1 MDYAIQLT
9 TIKQSTI
16 QQSNK
21 MSSYIKF
28 LSRNKL
34 YTVIEA
40 IGLIVSIAFVILIG
54 NYVYQQYSVAYGN
67 PYRNRI
73 YAVGNQDY
81 MSLSWWDKAVF
92 EDELP
97 EAETVAR
104 ISGSDYDGYITFGD
118 EQPVSAVITEADPEI
133 FDLFP
138 SLTLLEGSMDEYC
151 LKGHCLISESLA
163 NRAFNGDAVG
173 KPIRITYFDDKIES
187 MVCGIFK
194 DAPNS
199 MMPNSDALLNP
210 KFNTL
215 PNQKPFSSIGQYMTL
230 IKVREGTDREQL
242 AKKVEAVG
250 LSNYSDGFV
259 SAMPI
264 YTLPEVFFNEN
275 QWMFKGGNK
284 SVMQML
290 AVVVALLLLS
300 AIFNYVN
307 LNVAL
312 SGKRAKEMATRRLHG
327 ATKGSIIMKYIVESV
342 LFTAVCFVLA
352 FLLACALFPMING
365 LLKNVGEDDMGID
378 ASFVQFVLIRFDWSV
393 GIVAVYLAAIVLV
406 GVLAGTAPA
415 AIASRFEPI
424 DVVRGTYRLQ
434 TKRVFSKI
442 FIVFQNTV
450 TIVLIAMAILMEVQ
464 MRHMMNRPTNMRS
477 EGLYSLQCWVK
488 DYSDIAPLIDR
499 LEKIPNVN
507 AVGYGRGFAGQM
519 NMGTT
524 VTTPEGERVNM
535 QLILCDE
542 TYFNMLDLQVVED
555 FGLRTNSVWMSR
567 TLAERLALSDST
579 AHYYTRNMH
588 INGSN
593 PETVGGIYEDIPTRS
608 AASSEPN
615 QFSAVIIA
623 RAEDLIWG
631 NGVMI
636 DVSGDYRET
645 EKAIMQAYTDYS
657 EEKNGTYVEPAQNGY
672 VKDINNLLLQPAKMA
687 MRLLELFMLL
697 SVLIS
702 LLGLVAMS
710 TYYSEQ
716 STKSIAVRKV
726 FGSNVQRE
734 LWRTVKDYMVLV
746 GIAALIGIPLAV
758 WFCGRYLDRFAYRIE
773 HYGWIIVVAA
783 VLGMLMAFLSV
794 LWQTL
799 KAARTNPAEA
809 LKKE

>member
-1 MDYAIQLT
+1 
-9 TIKQSTI
+9 
-16 QQSNK
+16 
-21 MSSYIKF
+21 MSSYLKF
-28 LSRNKL
+28 LGRNKL

-67 PYRNRI
+67 PYRDRV
-73 YAVGNQDY
+73 YAIGNQDY

-92 EDELP
+92 EDKLP

-151 LKGHCLISESLA
+151 IKGHCLISESLA

-194 DAPNS
+194 DSKNS
-199 MMPNSDALLNP
+199 MMPSTDVMLNP
-210 KFNTL
+210 EFNDLT
-215 PNQKPFSSIGQYMTL
+215 NQKPFSSLGQYMIL
-230 IKVREGTDREQL
+230 IKAREGTDREQF
-242 AKKVEAVG
+242 AKKVEEVG
-250 LSNYSDGFV
+250 LPNYSDGFV

-264 YTLPEVFFNEN
+264 YTLPEVFFNDN
-275 QWMFKGGNK
+275 QWMFKGGK
-284 SVMQML
+284 KPVMQTL
-290 AVVVALLLLS
+290 TVVVLLLLVS
-300 AIFNYVN
+300 AIFNYIN
-307 LNVAL
+307 LNMAL

-327 ATKGSIIMKYIVESV
+327 ATKGRIVLKYILESV
-342 LFTAVCFVLA
+342 SFTAVCFVLA
-352 FLLACALFPMING
+352 FLLACALFPMMNG
-365 LLKNVGEDDMGID
+365 LLKNVGGGDMSID
-378 ASFVQFVLIRFDWSV
+378 ASLGQFVLIRFDWTV
-393 GIVAVYLAAIVLV
+393 GVVAVYLAAIVLV
-406 GVLAGTAPA
+406 GVLSGIAPA

-567 TLAERLALSDST
+567 TLAEKIALSDST

-608 AASSEPN
+608 AASSESN

-636 DVSGDYRET
+636 DVSGDYKET
-645 EKAIMQAYTDYS
+645 EKAIMQAYADYS

-672 VKDINNLLLQPAKMA
+672 VKDLNNLSLQPVKMA

-773 HYGWIIVVAA
+773 HYGWIIAVAA
-783 VLGMLMAFLSV
+783 ILGMLMAFLSV

>member
-1 MDYAIQLT
+1 
-9 TIKQSTI
+9 
-16 QQSNK
+16 

-67 PYRNRI
+67 PYRNRV

-92 EDELP
+92 EDKLP

-151 LKGHCLISESLA
+151 IKGHCLISESLA
-163 NRAFNGDAVG
+163 NCAFNGDAIG

-199 MMPNSDALLNP
+199 MMPNSDVLLNP

-230 IKVREGTDREQL
+230 IKVQEGTDREQF
-242 AKKVEAVG
+242 AKKVEEVG
-250 LSNYSDGFV
+250 LPNYSDGFV

-264 YTLPEVFFNEN
+264 YTLPEVFFNDN
-275 QWMFKGGNK
+275 QWMFKGGK
-284 SVMQML
+284 KPVMQTL
-290 AVVVALLLLS
+290 TVVVLLLLVS
-300 AIFNYVN
+300 AIFNYIN
-307 LNVAL
+307 LNMAL

-327 ATKGSIIMKYIVESV
+327 ATKGRIVLKYILESV

-352 FLLACALFPMING
+352 FLLACALFPMMNG
-365 LLKNVGEDDMGID
+365 LLKNVGGGDMSID
-378 ASFVQFVLIRFDWSV
+378 ASLGQFVLIRFDWTV
-393 GIVAVYLAAIVLV
+393 GVVAVYLAAIVLV
-406 GVLAGTAPA
+406 GVLSGIAPA

-567 TLAERLALSDST
+567 TLAEKIALSDST

-608 AASSEPN
+608 ASSSEPN

-636 DVSGDYRET
+636 DVSGDYKET
-645 EKAIMQAYTDYS
+645 EKAIMQAYADYS

-672 VKDINNLLLQPAKMA
+672 VKDLNNLLLQPAKMA

-726 FGSNVQRE
+726 FGSNVRRE

-773 HYGWIIVVAA
+773 HYGWIIAVAA
-783 VLGMLMAFLSV
+783 ILGMLMAFLSV

>member
-1 MDYAIQLT
+1 M
-9 TIKQSTI
+9 
-16 QQSNK
+16 
-21 MSSYIKF
+21 KF

-34 YTVIEA
+34 YTIIEA
-40 IGLIVSIAFVILIG
+40 IGLIISIAFVILIG

-67 PYRNRI
+67 PYRNRV

-81 MSLSWWDKAVF
+81 LSLSWWDKAVF
-92 EDELP
+92 EDKLP

-118 EQPVSAVITEADPEI
+118 EQPVSAVITETDPEI

-138 SLTLLEGSMDEYC
+138 SLTLLEGSMDEYRI
-151 LKGHCLISESLA
+151 KGHCLISESLA

-173 KPIRITYFDDKIES
+173 EPIRITYFDDKIES

-199 MMPNSDALLNP
+199 MMPNSDVLLNP

-250 LSNYSDGFV
+250 LPNYSDGFV

-275 QWMFKGGNK
+275 QWIFKGGNK

-290 AVVVALLLLS
+290 AVVVVLLFLS

-327 ATKGSIIMKYIVESV
+327 ATKGSIIMKYIAESV

-352 FLLACALFPMING
+352 FLLACVLFPMING
-365 LLKNVGEDDMGID
+365 LLKNVGEGDMGID

-406 GVLAGTAPA
+406 GVLAGIAPA

-442 FIVFQNTV
+442 FIVFQNTI

-542 TYFNMLDLQVVED
+542 TYFNMLDLQAVED

-567 TLAERLALSDST
+567 TLAEKLALSDST

-593 PETVGGIYEDIPTRS
+593 PETLGGIYEDIPTRS

-636 DVSGDYRET
+636 DVSGDYKET
-645 EKAIMQAYTDYS
+645 EKDIMQAYADYS

-672 VKDINNLLLQPAKMA
+672 VKDLNNLLLQPAKMA

-773 HYGWIIVVAA
+773 HYGWIIAVAA
-783 VLGMLMAFLSV
+783 ILGMLMAFLSV

>member
-1 MDYAIQLT
+1 
-9 TIKQSTI
+9 
-16 QQSNK
+16 

-67 PYRNRI
+67 PDGNRI

-81 MSLSWWDKAVF
+81 LSLSWWDKAVF
-92 EDELP
+92 EDKLP

-138 SLTLLEGSMDEYC
+138 SLTLLEGSVDEYY

-163 NRAFNGDAVG
+163 NRGFNGDAVG

-199 MMPNSDALLNP
+199 MMPNSDVLLNP

-230 IKVREGTDREQL
+230 IKVHEGTDREQL

-250 LSNYSDGFV
+250 LPNYSDGFV

-275 QWMFKGGNK
+275 QWMFKGGK
-284 SVMQML
+284 KPVMQTL
-290 AVVVALLLLS
+290 TVVVLLLLVS
-300 AIFNYVN
+300 AIFNYIN
-307 LNVAL
+307 LNMAL

-327 ATKGSIIMKYIVESV
+327 ATKGRIVMKYILESV
-342 LFTAVCFVLA
+342 SFTAVCFVLA
-352 FLLACALFPMING
+352 FLLACALFPMMNG
-365 LLKNVGEDDMGID
+365 LLKNVGGGDMSID
-378 ASFVQFVLIRFDWSV
+378 ASLGQFVLIRFDWTV
-393 GIVAVYLAAIVLV
+393 GVVAVYLAAIVFV
-406 GVLAGTAPA
+406 GVLSGIAPA

-442 FIVFQNTV
+442 FIVFQNTI

-567 TLAERLALSDST
+567 TLAEKLALSDST

-636 DVSGDYRET
+636 DVSGDYKET
-645 EKAIMQAYTDYS
+645 EKAILQAYADYS

-672 VKDINNLLLQPAKMA
+672 VKDLNNLLLQPAKMA

-710 TYYSEQ
+710 TYYGEQ

-726 FGSNVQRE
+726 FGSNVHRE

-773 HYGWIIVVAA
+773 HYGWIIAVAA
-783 VLGMLMAFLSV
+783 ILGMLMAFLSV

-799 KAARTNPAEA
+799 RAARTNPAEA

>member
-1 MDYAIQLT
+1 
-9 TIKQSTI
+9 
-16 QQSNK
+16 

-67 PYRNRI
+67 PYRNRV

-92 EDELP
+92 EDKLP

-104 ISGSDYDGYITFGD
+104 ISGSDYDGYITVGD

-133 FDLFP
+133 FDLFR
-138 SLTLLEGSMDEYC
+138 SLTLLDGSMDEYRIN
-151 LKGHCLISESLA
+151 GHCLISESLA

-187 MVCGIFK
+187 MVCGVFK

-199 MMPNSDALLNP
+199 MMPNSDVLLNP

-230 IKVREGTDREQL
+230 IKVREGTDREQF
-242 AKKVEAVG
+242 AKKVEEVG
-250 LSNYSDGFV
+250 LPNYSDGFV

-275 QWMFKGGNK
+275 QWMFKGGK
-284 SVMQML
+284 KPVMQTL
-290 AVVVALLLLS
+290 TVVVLLLLVS
-300 AIFNYVN
+300 AIFNYIN
-307 LNVAL
+307 LNMAL

-327 ATKGSIIMKYIVESV
+327 ATKGRIVMKYILESV

-365 LLKNVGEDDMGID
+365 LLKNVGGGDMSID
-378 ASFVQFVLIRFDWSV
+378 ASLGQFVLIRFDWTV
-393 GIVAVYLAAIVLV
+393 GVVAVYLAAIVLV
-406 GVLAGTAPA
+406 GVLSGIAPA

-464 MRHMMNRPTNMRS
+464 MRHMMNRPTNMRL

-567 TLAERLALSDST
+567 TLAEKLALSDST

-636 DVSGDYRET
+636 DVSGDYKET
-645 EKAIMQAYTDYS
+645 EKAILQAYADYS

-672 VKDINNLLLQPAKMA
+672 VKDLNNLLLQPAKMA

-746 GIAALIGIPLAV
+746 GIAAVIGVPLAI

-773 HYGWIIVVAA
+773 HYGWIIAVA
-783 VLGMLMAFLSV
+783 VILGMLMAFLSV

>member
-1 MDYAIQLT
+1 
-9 TIKQSTI
+9 
-16 QQSNK
+16 

-34 YTVIEA
+34 YTIIEA

-67 PYRNRI
+67 PYRDRV

-92 EDELP
+92 EDKLP

-118 EQPVSAVITEADPEI
+118 EQPVSAVITETDPEI

-138 SLTLLEGSMDEYC
+138 SLTLLEGSMDEYR

-199 MMPNSDALLNP
+199 MMPNSDVLLNP

-230 IKVREGTDREQL
+230 IKVQEGTDREQF
-242 AKKVEAVG
+242 AKKVEEVG
-250 LSNYSDGFV
+250 LPNYSDGFV

-264 YTLPEVFFNEN
+264 YTLPEVFFNDN
-275 QWMFKGGNK
+275 QWMFKGGK
-284 SVMQML
+284 KPVMQTL
-290 AVVVALLLLS
+290 TVVVLLLLVS
-300 AIFNYVN
+300 AIFNYIN
-307 LNVAL
+307 LNMAL

-327 ATKGSIIMKYIVESV
+327 ATKGRIVLKYILESV
-342 LFTAVCFVLA
+342 SFTAVCFVLA
-352 FLLACALFPMING
+352 FLLACALFPMMNG
-365 LLKNVGEDDMGID
+365 LLKNVGGGDMSID
-378 ASFVQFVLIRFDWSV
+378 ASLGQFVLIRFDWTV
-393 GIVAVYLAAIVLV
+393 GVVAVYLAAIVLV
-406 GVLAGTAPA
+406 GVLSGIAPA

-450 TIVLIAMAILMEVQ
+450 TIALIAMAILMEAQ

-567 TLAERLALSDST
+567 TLAEKLALSDST

-645 EKAIMQAYTDYS
+645 EKAIMQAYADYS
-657 EEKNGTYVEPAQNGY
+657 EEKNGTYVEPAHNGY
-672 VKDINNLLLQPAKMA
+672 VKDLNNLLLQPAKMA

-702 LLGLVAMS
+702 LLGLMAMS

-773 HYGWIIVVAA
+773 HYGWIIAVAA
-783 VLGMLMAFLSV
+783 ILGMFMAFLSV

>member
-1 MDYAIQLT
+1 M
-9 TIKQSTI
+9 
-16 QQSNK
+16 
-21 MSSYIKF
+21 KF

-34 YTVIEA
+34 YTIIEA
-40 IGLIVSIAFVILIG
+40 VGLIVSIAFVILIG

-67 PYRNRI
+67 PYRNRV
-73 YAVGNQDY
+73 YAIGNQDY

-92 EDELP
+92 EDKLP

-118 EQPVSAVITEADPEI
+118 EQPVRAFITEADPEL
-133 FDLFP
+133 FELFP
-138 SLTLLEGSMDEYC
+138 SLILIDGNLDEFR
-151 LKGHCLISESLA
+151 LKGHCLVSESLA
-163 NRAFNGDAVG
+163 NRAFNGDAIG
-173 KPIRITYFDDKIES
+173 KPLKVSYFDEKIEGV
-187 MVCGIFK
+187 VCGVFK
-194 DAPNS
+194 DAANS
-199 MMPNSDALLNP
+199 MVPYTDVLFNP
-210 KFNTL
+210 EFEEL
-215 PNQKPFSSIGQYMTL
+215 YASGNQKPFSSIGQYMTL
-230 IKVREGTDREQL
+230 IKVHEGTDREQL

-250 LSNYSDGFV
+250 LPNYSDGFV
-259 SAMPI
+259 KAMPI
-264 YTLPEVFFNEN
+264 YNLPEVFFNDS
-275 QWMFKGGNK
+275 QWVFKKGNK
-284 SVMQML
+284 SVLQML
-290 AVVVALLLLS
+290 TVVVLLLLLS

-307 LNVAL
+307 LNMAL

-327 ATKGSIIMKYIVESV
+327 ATKGRIVMKYITESV
-342 LFTAVCFVLA
+342 TFTAVCFVLA
-352 FLLACALFPMING
+352 LLLAVALLPMIND
-365 LLKNVGEDDMGID
+365 LLRAVSDGETGID
-378 ASFVQFVLIRFDWSV
+378 AEAFVQFVPVRFDWSV
-393 GIVAVYLAAIVLV
+393 GIVAVYLAAIVFV
-406 GVLAGTAPA
+406 GVLSGIAPA

-567 TLAERLALSDST
+567 TLAEKLALSDST

-636 DVSGDYRET
+636 DVSGDYKET
-645 EKAIMQAYTDYS
+645 EKAILQAYADYS

-672 VKDINNLLLQPAKMA
+672 VKDLNNLLLQPAKMA

-773 HYGWIIVVAA
+773 HYGWIIAVAA
-783 VLGMLMAFLSV
+783 ILGMLMAFLSV

-799 KAARTNPAEA
+799 RAARTNPADA

>member
-1 MDYAIQLT
+1 M
-9 TIKQSTI
+9 
-16 QQSNK
+16 
-21 MSSYIKF
+21 KF

-34 YTVIEA
+34 HTVIEA
-40 IGLIVSIAFVILIG
+40 IGLIVSIAFVILMG

-67 PYRNRI
+67 PDGNRI

-81 MSLSWWDKAVF
+81 LSLSWWDKAVF
-92 EDELP
+92 EAEIP
-97 EAETVAR
+97 EAEVVAR
-104 ISGSDYDGYITFGD
+104 ISGSDYDGYITVGD
-118 EQPVSAVITEADPEI
+118 EQPVSAIITEADPEI
-133 FDLFP
+133 FELFP
-138 SLTLLEGSMDEYC
+138 SLTMLDGSMDEYR

-163 NRAFNGDAVG
+163 NRAFNGDAIG

-199 MMPNSDALLNP
+199 MMPNSDVLLNP
-210 KFNTL
+210 EFNAL
-215 PNQKPFSSIGQYMTL
+215 PNQKPFSSIGQYVTL
-230 IKVREGTDREQL
+230 IKVHEGTDRELL
-242 AKKVEAVG
+242 AKIVEAVG
-250 LSNYSDGFV
+250 MPNYSDGFV

-290 AVVVALLLLS
+290 AVVVVALLLS

-307 LNVAL
+307 LNMAL

-327 ATKGSIIMKYIVESV
+327 ATKSNIIMKYIAESV
-342 LFTAVCFVLA
+342 LFTAICFVLA

-365 LLKNVGEDDMGID
+365 LLKNVGGGDTGID
-378 ASFVQFVLIRFDWSV
+378 ASFVQFVLIRFNWSV
-393 GIVAVYLAAIVLV
+393 GIIAVYLAAIVLV
-406 GVLAGTAPA
+406 GVLAGIAPA

-434 TKRVFSKI
+434 TKRVFSKV

-542 TYFNMLDLQVVED
+542 TYFNMLDLQVIED

-567 TLAERLALSDST
+567 TLAEKLALSDST
-579 AHYYTRNMH
+579 ANYYTRNMH

-593 PETVGGIYEDIPTRS
+593 PETVGGIYEVIPTRS
-608 AASSEPN
+608 AASSESN
-615 QFSAVIIA
+615 QFSAIIIA

-636 DVSGDYRET
+636 DVLGDYKET
-645 EKAIMQAYTDYS
+645 EKAIMQAYADYS

-672 VKDINNLLLQPAKMA
+672 VKDLNNLSLQPTKMA
-687 MRLLELFMLL
+687 MRLLELFMIL

-702 LLGLVAMS
+702 LLGLLAIS
-710 TYYSEQ
+710 TYYSGE
-716 STKSIAVRKV
+716 STKSIAIRKV
-726 FGSNVQRE
+726 FGSNVRRE
-734 LWRTVKDYMVLV
+734 LWRTVKDYMILV
-746 GIAALIGIPLAV
+746 GIAALIGIPIAV
-758 WFCGRYLDRFAYRIE
+758 WFCGRYLDRFAYRIG
-773 HYGWIIVVAA
+773 HYGWIFALAVVIA
-783 VLGMLMAFLSV
+783 VLMAFLSV

-799 KAARTNPAEA
+799 RAARTNPAEA

>member
-1 MDYAIQLT
+1 
-9 TIKQSTI
+9 
-16 QQSNK
+16 

-34 YTVIEA
+34 YTIIEA
-40 IGLIVSIAFVILIG
+40 VGLIISIAFVILIG

-67 PYRNRI
+67 PYRNRV
-73 YAVGNQDY
+73 YAIGNQDY
-81 MSLSWWDKAVF
+81 LSLSWWDKAVF
-92 EDELP
+92 EDKLP

-133 FDLFP
+133 FELFP
-138 SLTLLEGSMDEYC
+138 SLTLLEGSVDEYR

-199 MMPNSDALLNP
+199 MMPNSDVLLNP

-230 IKVREGTDREQL
+230 IKVQEGTDREQF
-242 AKKVEAVG
+242 AKKVEEVG
-250 LSNYSDGFV
+250 LPNYSDGFV

-264 YTLPEVFFNEN
+264 YTLPEVFFNDN
-275 QWMFKGGNK
+275 QWMFKGGK
-284 SVMQML
+284 KPVMQTL
-290 AVVVALLLLS
+290 TVVVLLLLVS
-300 AIFNYVN
+300 AIFNYIN
-307 LNVAL
+307 LNMAL

-327 ATKGSIIMKYIVESV
+327 ATKGRIVLKYILESV
-342 LFTAVCFVLA
+342 SFTAVCFVLA
-352 FLLACALFPMING
+352 FLLACALFPMMNG
-365 LLKNVGEDDMGID
+365 LLKNVGGGDMSID
-378 ASFVQFVLIRFDWSV
+378 ASLGQFVLIRFDWTV
-393 GIVAVYLAAIVLV
+393 GVVAVYLAAIVFV
-406 GVLAGTAPA
+406 GVLSGIAPA

-442 FIVFQNTV
+442 FIVFQNTI

-488 DYSDIAPLIDR
+488 DYSDIVPLIDR

-524 VTTPEGERVNM
+524 VTKPEGERVNM

-567 TLAERLALSDST
+567 TLAEKLALSDST

-636 DVSGDYRET
+636 DVSGDYKET
-645 EKAIMQAYTDYS
+645 EKAIMQAYADYS

-672 VKDINNLLLQPAKMA
+672 VKDLNNLLLQPAKMA

-726 FGSNVQRE
+726 FGSNVHRE

-758 WFCGRYLDRFAYRIE
+758 WFCGRYLERFAYRIE
-773 HYGWIIVVAA
+773 HYGWVIAVAA
-783 VLGMLMAFLSV
+783 ILGMLMAFLSV

>member
-1 MDYAIQLT
+1 
-9 TIKQSTI
+9 
-16 QQSNK
+16 
-21 MSSYIKF
+21 MSSYLKF

-34 YTVIEA
+34 YTIIEA
-40 IGLIVSIAFVILIG
+40 VGLIVSIAFVILIG

-67 PYRNRI
+67 PYRNRV

-81 MSLSWWDKAVF
+81 LSLSWWDKAVF
-92 EDELP
+92 EDKLP

-133 FDLFP
+133 FELFP
-138 SLTLLEGSMDEYC
+138 SLTLLDGSMDEY
-151 LKGHCLISESLA
+151 LIKGHCLISESLA
-163 NRAFNGDAVG
+163 NRAFNGDAIG

-199 MMPNSDALLNP
+199 MMPNSDVLLNP

-230 IKVREGTDREQL
+230 IKVQEGTDREQF
-242 AKKVEAVG
+242 AKKVEEVG
-250 LSNYSDGFV
+250 LPNYSDGFV

-275 QWMFKGGNK
+275 QWMFKGGK
-284 SVMQML
+284 KPVMQTL
-290 AVVVALLLLS
+290 TVVVLLLLVS
-300 AIFNYVN
+300 AIFNYIN
-307 LNVAL
+307 LNMAL

-327 ATKGSIIMKYIVESV
+327 ATKGRIVLKYILESV
-342 LFTAVCFVLA
+342 SFTAVCFVLA
-352 FLLACALFPMING
+352 FLLACALFPMMNG
-365 LLKNVGEDDMGID
+365 LLKNVGGGDMSID
-378 ASFVQFVLIRFDWSV
+378 ASLGQFVLIRFDWTV
-393 GIVAVYLAAIVLV
+393 GVVAVYLAAIVLV
-406 GVLAGTAPA
+406 GVLSGIAPA

-542 TYFNMLDLQVVED
+542 TYFNMLDLQAVED

-567 TLAERLALSDST
+567 TLAEKLALSDST

-636 DVSGDYRET
+636 DVSGDYKET
-645 EKAIMQAYTDYS
+645 EKAILQAYADYS

-672 VKDINNLLLQPAKMA
+672 VKDLNNLLLQPAKMA

-710 TYYSEQ
+710 EQ

-726 FGSNVQRE
+726 FGSNVHRE

-746 GIAALIGIPLAV
+746 GIAVLIGIPLAV

-773 HYGWIIVVAA
+773 HYGWIIAAA
-783 VLGMLMAFLSV
+783 VILGMLMAFLSV

-799 KAARTNPAEA
+799 KAAWTNPAEA

>member
-1 MDYAIQLT
+1 
-9 TIKQSTI
+9 
-16 QQSNK
+16 

-34 YTVIEA
+34 YTIIEA
-40 IGLIVSIAFVILIG
+40 VGLIISIAFVILIG

-67 PYRNRI
+67 PYRNRV
-73 YAVGNQDY
+73 YAIGNQDY

-92 EDELP
+92 EDKLP
-97 EAETVAR
+97 DAETVAR

-138 SLTLLEGSMDEYC
+138 SLTLLEGSLDEYR

-194 DAPNS
+194 DALNS
-199 MMPNSDALLNP
+199 MMPNSDVLLNP

-230 IKVREGTDREQL
+230 IKVQEGTDREQF
-242 AKKVEAVG
+242 AKKVEEVG
-250 LSNYSDGFV
+250 LPNYSDGFV

-264 YTLPEVFFNEN
+264 YTLPEVFFNDN
-275 QWMFKGGNK
+275 QWMFKGGK
-284 SVMQML
+284 KPVMQTL
-290 AVVVALLLLS
+290 TVVVLLLLVS
-300 AIFNYVN
+300 AIFNYIN
-307 LNVAL
+307 LNMAL

-327 ATKGSIIMKYIVESV
+327 ATKGRIVLKYIIESV
-342 LFTAVCFVLA
+342 SFTAVCFVLA
-352 FLLACALFPMING
+352 FLLACALFPMMNG
-365 LLKNVGEDDMGID
+365 LLKNVGGGDMSID
-378 ASFVQFVLIRFDWSV
+378 ASLGQFVLIRFDWTV
-393 GIVAVYLAAIVLV
+393 GVVAVYLAAIVLV
-406 GVLAGTAPA
+406 GVLSGIAPA

-450 TIVLIAMAILMEVQ
+450 TIVLIAMAILMEAQ

-524 VTTPEGERVNM
+524 VTTPEGERVNL

-567 TLAERLALSDST
+567 TLAEKIALSDST

-636 DVSGDYRET
+636 DVSGDYKET
-645 EKAIMQAYTDYS
+645 EKAIMQAYADYS

-672 VKDINNLLLQPAKMA
+672 VKDLNNLLLQPAKMA

-726 FGSNVQRE
+726 FGGTVESE
-734 LWRTVKDYMVLV
+734 LWRSVKDYMVLV

-758 WFCGRYLDRFAYRIE
+758 WFCGRYLERFAYRIE
-773 HYGWIIVVAA
+773 HYGWVIAVAA
-783 VLGMLMAFLSV
+783 ILGMLMAFLSV

>member
-1 MDYAIQLT
+1 
-9 TIKQSTI
+9 
-16 QQSNK
+16 
-21 MSSYIKF
+21 MSSYLKF

-67 PYRNRI
+67 PYRNRV

-92 EDELP
+92 EDKLP

-104 ISGSDYDGYITFGD
+104 ISGSDYDGYITVGD
-118 EQPVSAVITEADPEI
+118 EQPVSVVITEADPEI
-133 FDLFP
+133 FELFP
-138 SLTLLEGSMDEYC
+138 SLTMLDGSMDEYRI
-151 LKGHCLISESLA
+151 KGHCLISESLA
-163 NRAFNGDAVG
+163 NRAFNGDAIG

-199 MMPNSDALLNP
+199 MMPNSEVLLNP
-210 KFNTL
+210 EFNTL

-230 IKVREGTDREQL
+230 IKVHEGTDREQL

-250 LSNYSDGFV
+250 LPNYSDGFV

-290 AVVVALLLLS
+290 AVVVLLLLLS

-307 LNVAL
+307 LNMAL

-327 ATKGSIIMKYIVESV
+327 ATKSNIIMKYLVESV
-342 LFTAVCFVLA
+342 LFTAICFVLA
-352 FLLACALFPMING
+352 FLLACALLPMMND
-365 LLKNVGEDDMGID
+365 LLKNVGGGID
-378 ASFVQFVLIRFDWSV
+378 DSFVQFVLIRFNWSV

-406 GVLAGTAPA
+406 GVLAGIAPA

-434 TKRVFSKI
+434 TKRVFSKV

-450 TIVLIAMAILMEVQ
+450 TVVLIAMAILMEVQ

-499 LEKIPNVN
+499 LKKIPNVK

-519 NMGTT
+519 YMGTT
-524 VTTPEGERVNM
+524 VTTPEGERVSM

-567 TLAERLALSDST
+567 TLAEKLTLNDST

-608 AASSEPN
+608 AASSESN

-623 RAEDLIWG
+623 RAEDLTWG

-636 DVSGDYRET
+636 DVSGDYKET
-645 EKAIMQAYTDYS
+645 EHAIMEAYRAYS
-657 EEKNGTYVEPAQNGY
+657 EEQNGMFVEAAQNGY
-672 VKDINNLLLQPAKMA
+672 VHDLNNLSLQPAKMA
-687 MRLLELFMLL
+687 MRLLELFMVL

-710 TYYSEQ
+710 TYYSQQ
-716 STKSIAVRKV
+716 STKSIAIRKV
-726 FGSNVQRE
+726 FGSNVRRE

-746 GIAALIGIPLAV
+746 GIAALIGIPIAV
-758 WFCGRYLDRFAYRIE
+758 WFCGRYLDRFAYRIA
-773 HYGWIIVVAA
+773 HYGWIIAVAA
-783 VLGMLMAFLSV
+783 ILGMLMAFLSV

-799 KAARTNPAEA
+799 RAARTNPAEA

>member
-1 MDYAIQLT
+1 
-9 TIKQSTI
+9 
-16 QQSNK
+16 

-34 YTVIEA
+34 YTIIEA
-40 IGLIVSIAFVILIG
+40 VGLIISIAFVILIG

-67 PYRNRI
+67 PDGNRI

-81 MSLSWWDKAVF
+81 LSLSWWDKAVF
-92 EDELP
+92 EDKLP

-138 SLTLLEGSMDEYC
+138 SLTLLEGSMDEYR

-163 NRAFNGDAVG
+163 NRAFNGDAIG

-199 MMPNSDALLNP
+199 MMPNSDVLLNP
-210 KFNTL
+210 EFNTL

-230 IKVREGTDREQL
+230 IKVQEGTDREQF
-242 AKKVEAVG
+242 AKKVEEVG
-250 LSNYSDGFV
+250 LPNYSDGFV

-264 YTLPEVFFNEN
+264 YTLPEVFFNDN
-275 QWMFKGGNK
+275 QWMFKGGK
-284 SVMQML
+284 KPVMQTL
-290 AVVVALLLLS
+290 TVVVLLLLVS
-300 AIFNYVN
+300 AIFNYIN
-307 LNVAL
+307 LNMAL

-327 ATKGSIIMKYIVESV
+327 ATKGRIVLKYILESV
-342 LFTAVCFVLA
+342 SFTAVCFVLA
-352 FLLACALFPMING
+352 FLLACALFPMMNG
-365 LLKNVGEDDMGID
+365 LLKNVGGGDMSID
-378 ASFVQFVLIRFDWSV
+378 ASLGQFVLIRFDWTV
-393 GIVAVYLAAIVLV
+393 GVVAVYLAAIVLV
-406 GVLAGTAPA
+406 GVLSGIAPA

-450 TIVLIAMAILMEVQ
+450 TIVLIAMAILMEAQ

-524 VTTPEGERVNM
+524 VTTPEGERVNL

-567 TLAERLALSDST
+567 TLAEKLALSDST

-636 DVSGDYRET
+636 DVSGDYKET
-645 EKAIMQAYTDYS
+645 EKAIMQAYADYS

-672 VKDINNLLLQPAKMA
+672 VKDLNNLLLQPAKMA

-726 FGSNVQRE
+726 FGGTVESE
-734 LWRTVKDYMVLV
+734 LWRSVKDYMVLV

-758 WFCGRYLDRFAYRIE
+758 WFCGRYLERFAYRIE
-773 HYGWIIVVAA
+773 HYGWVIAVAA
-783 VLGMLMAFLSV
+783 ILGMLMAFLSV

>member
-1 MDYAIQLT
+1 
-9 TIKQSTI
+9 
-16 QQSNK
+16 

-34 YTVIEA
+34 YTIIEA

-67 PYRNRI
+67 PYRNRV

-92 EDELP
+92 EDKLP

-118 EQPVSAVITEADPEI
+118 EQPVGAVITEADPEI

-138 SLTLLEGSMDEYC
+138 SLTLLEGSMDEYRI
-151 LKGHCLISESLA
+151 KGHCLISESLA
-163 NRAFNGDAVG
+163 NRTFNGDAVG

-199 MMPNSDALLNP
+199 MMPNSDVLLNP

-230 IKVREGTDREQL
+230 IKVQEGTDREQF
-242 AKKVEAVG
+242 AKKVEEVG
-250 LSNYSDGFV
+250 LPNYSDGFV

-264 YTLPEVFFNEN
+264 YTLPEVFFNDN
-275 QWMFKGGNK
+275 QWMFKGGK
-284 SVMQML
+284 KPVMQTL
-290 AVVVALLLLS
+290 TVVVLLLLVS
-300 AIFNYVN
+300 AIFNYIN
-307 LNVAL
+307 LNMAL

-327 ATKGSIIMKYIVESV
+327 ATKGRIVLKYILESV
-342 LFTAVCFVLA
+342 SFTAVCFVLA
-352 FLLACALFPMING
+352 FLLACALFPMMNG
-365 LLKNVGEDDMGID
+365 LLKNVGGGDMSID
-378 ASFVQFVLIRFDWSV
+378 ASLGQFVLIRFDWTV
-393 GIVAVYLAAIVLV
+393 GVVAVYLAAIVFV
-406 GVLAGTAPA
+406 GVLSGIAPA

-567 TLAERLALSDST
+567 TLA
-579 AHYYTRNMH
+579 
-588 INGSN
+588 
-593 PETVGGIYEDIPTRS
+593 
-608 AASSEPN
+608 
-615 QFSAVIIA
+615 
-623 RAEDLIWG
+623 
-631 NGVMI
+631 
-636 DVSGDYRET
+636 
-645 EKAIMQAYTDYS
+645 
-657 EEKNGTYVEPAQNGY
+657 
-672 VKDINNLLLQPAKMA
+672 
-687 MRLLELFMLL
+687 
-697 SVLIS
+697 
-702 LLGLVAMS
+702 
-710 TYYSEQ
+710 
-716 STKSIAVRKV
+716 
-726 FGSNVQRE
+726 
-734 LWRTVKDYMVLV
+734 
-746 GIAALIGIPLAV
+746 
-758 WFCGRYLDRFAYRIE
+758 
-773 HYGWIIVVAA
+773 
-783 VLGMLMAFLSV
+783 
-794 LWQTL
+794 
-799 KAARTNPAEA
+799 
-809 LKKE
+809 

>member
-1 MDYAIQLT
+1 
-9 TIKQSTI
+9 
-16 QQSNK
+16 
-21 MSSYIKF
+21 MSSYLKF

-67 PYRNRI
+67 PYRNRV

-92 EDELP
+92 EDKLP

-118 EQPVSAVITEADPEI
+118 EQPVGAVITEADPEI
-133 FDLFP
+133 FELFP
-138 SLTLLEGSMDEYC
+138 SLTLLEGSVDEYY

-199 MMPNSDALLNP
+199 MMPNSDVLLNP
-210 KFNTL
+210 EFNTL

-230 IKVREGTDREQL
+230 IKVHEGTDREQL
-242 AKKVEAVG
+242 AEKVEAVG
-250 LSNYSDGFV
+250 LPNYSDGFV

-290 AVVVALLLLS
+290 AVVVVLLLLS

-342 LFTAVCFVLA
+342 LFTAVCFVLS

-365 LLKNVGEDDMGID
+365 LLKNVGEGDMGID

-393 GIVAVYLAAIVLV
+393 GIVAVYLSAIVLV
-406 GVLAGTAPA
+406 GVLAGIAPA

-434 TKRVFSKI
+434 TKRVFSKV
-442 FIVFQNTV
+442 FIVFQNTI

-488 DYSDIAPLIDR
+488 EYSDIAPLIDR

-567 TLAERLALSDST
+567 TLAEKLALSDST

-636 DVSGDYRET
+636 DVSGDYKET
-645 EKAIMQAYTDYS
+645 EKAIMQAYADYS

-672 VKDINNLLLQPAKMA
+672 VKDLNNLLLQPAKMA

-697 SVLIS
+697 SILIS

-726 FGSNVQRE
+726 FGSNVRRE
-734 LWRTVKDYMVLV
+734 LWRTVKDYMFLV

-773 HYGWIIVVAA
+773 HYGWIIAVAA
-783 VLGMLMAFLSV
+783 ILGMLMAFLSV

>member
-1 MDYAIQLT
+1 
-9 TIKQSTI
+9 
-16 QQSNK
+16 

-34 YTVIEA
+34 YTIIEA
-40 IGLIVSIAFVILIG
+40 VGLIISIAFVILIG

-67 PYRNRI
+67 PYRNRV

-92 EDELP
+92 EDKLP

-118 EQPVSAVITEADPEI
+118 EQPVGAVITEADPEI
-133 FDLFP
+133 FELFP
-138 SLTLLEGSMDEYC
+138 SLTLLEGSMDEYR

-173 KPIRITYFDDKIES
+173 KAIQITYFDDKIES

-199 MMPNSDALLNP
+199 MMPNSDVLLNP

-230 IKVREGTDREQL
+230 IKVQEGTDREQL

-250 LSNYSDGFV
+250 LPNYSDGFV

-264 YTLPEVFFNEN
+264 YTLPEVFFNDN
-275 QWMFKGGNK
+275 QWMFKGGK
-284 SVMQML
+284 KPVMQTL
-290 AVVVALLLLS
+290 TVVVLLLLVS
-300 AIFNYVN
+300 AIFNYIN
-307 LNVAL
+307 LNMAL

-327 ATKGSIIMKYIVESV
+327 ATKGRIVMKYILESV
-342 LFTAVCFVLA
+342 SFTAVCFVLA
-352 FLLACALFPMING
+352 FLLACALFPMMNG
-365 LLKNVGEDDMGID
+365 LLKNVGGGDMSID
-378 ASFVQFVLIRFDWSV
+378 ASLGQFVLIRFDWTV
-393 GIVAVYLAAIVLV
+393 GVVAVYLAAIVFV
-406 GVLAGTAPA
+406 GVLSGIAPA

-442 FIVFQNTV
+442 FIVFQNTI

-524 VTTPEGERVNM
+524 VTTPEGERVNL

-567 TLAERLALSDST
+567 TLAEKIALSDST

-636 DVSGDYRET
+636 DVSGDYKET
-645 EKAIMQAYTDYS
+645 EKAIMQAYADYS
-657 EEKNGTYVEPAQNGY
+657 EEKNGTYVEPAENGY
-672 VKDINNLLLQPAKMA
+672 VKDLNNLLLQPAKMA

-726 FGSNVQRE
+726 FGGTVESE
-734 LWRTVKDYMVLV
+734 LWRSVKDYMVLV

-758 WFCGRYLDRFAYRIE
+758 WFCGRYLERFAYRIE
-773 HYGWIIVVAA
+773 HYGWVIAVAA
-783 VLGMLMAFLSV
+783 ILGMLMAFLSV

>member
-1 MDYAIQLT
+1 
-9 TIKQSTI
+9 
-16 QQSNK
+16 
-21 MSSYIKF
+21 MSSYLKF

-67 PYRNRI
+67 PYRNRV

-81 MSLSWWDKAVF
+81 LSLSWWDKAVF

-118 EQPVSAVITEADPEI
+118 EQPVGAVITEADPEI
-133 FDLFP
+133 FELFP
-138 SLTLLEGSMDEYC
+138 SLTLLEGSVDEYY

-199 MMPNSDALLNP
+199 MMPNSDVLLNP

-230 IKVREGTDREQL
+230 IKVHEGTDREQL

-250 LSNYSDGFV
+250 LPNYSDGFV

-290 AVVVALLLLS
+290 AVVVVLLLLS

-342 LFTAVCFVLA
+342 LFTAVCFVLS

-365 LLKNVGEDDMGID
+365 LLKNVGEGDMGID

-393 GIVAVYLAAIVLV
+393 GIVAVYLSAIVLV
-406 GVLAGTAPA
+406 GVLAGIAPA

-442 FIVFQNTV
+442 FIVFQNTI

-488 DYSDIAPLIDR
+488 EYSDIAPLIDR

-567 TLAERLALSDST
+567 TLAEKLALSDST

-645 EKAIMQAYTDYS
+645 EKAIMQTYADYS

-672 VKDINNLLLQPAKMA
+672 VKDLNNLLLQPAKMA

-773 HYGWIIVVAA
+773 HYGWIIAVAA
-783 VLGMLMAFLSV
+783 ILGMLMAFLSV

>member
-1 MDYAIQLT
+1 
-9 TIKQSTI
+9 
-16 QQSNK
+16 

-34 YTVIEA
+34 YTIIEA

-67 PYRNRI
+67 PYRDRV

-92 EDELP
+92 EDKLP

-133 FDLFP
+133 FELFP
-138 SLTLLEGSMDEYC
+138 SLTLLDGSMDEYR

-199 MMPNSDALLNP
+199 MMPNSDVLLNP

-230 IKVREGTDREQL
+230 IKVHEGTDREQL

-250 LSNYSDGFV
+250 LPNYSDGFV

-275 QWMFKGGNK
+275 QWMFKGGK
-284 SVMQML
+284 KPVMQTL
-290 AVVVALLLLS
+290 TVVVLLLLVS
-300 AIFNYVN
+300 AIFNYIN
-307 LNVAL
+307 LNMAL

-327 ATKGSIIMKYIVESV
+327 ATKGRIVLKYILESV
-342 LFTAVCFVLA
+342 SFTAVCFVLA
-352 FLLACALFPMING
+352 FLLACALFPMMNG
-365 LLKNVGEDDMGID
+365 LLKNVGGGDMSID
-378 ASFVQFVLIRFDWSV
+378 ASLGQFVLIRFDWTV
-393 GIVAVYLAAIVLV
+393 GVVAVYLAAIVLV
-406 GVLAGTAPA
+406 GVLSGIAPA

-567 TLAERLALSDST
+567 TLAEKLALSDST

-636 DVSGDYRET
+636 DVSGDYKET
-645 EKAIMQAYTDYS
+645 EKAIMQAYADYS
-657 EEKNGTYVEPAQNGY
+657 EGKNGTYVEPAQNGY
-672 VKDINNLLLQPAKMA
+672 VKDLNNLLLQPAKMA
-687 MRLLELFMLL
+687 MRLLELFMIL

-773 HYGWIIVVAA
+773 HYGWIIAVAA
-783 VLGMLMAFLSV
+783 ILGMLMAFLSV

>member
-1 MDYAIQLT
+1 M
-9 TIKQSTI
+9 
-16 QQSNK
+16 
-21 MSSYIKF
+21 KF

-67 PYRNRI
+67 PYRDRV

-92 EDELP
+92 EDKLP

-133 FDLFP
+133 FELFP
-138 SLTLLEGSMDEYC
+138 SLTLIDGSMDEYRI
-151 LKGHCLISESLA
+151 KGHCLISESLA

-199 MMPNSDALLNP
+199 MMPNSDVLLNP

-230 IKVREGTDREQL
+230 IKVQEGTDREQF
-242 AKKVEAVG
+242 AKKVEEVG
-250 LSNYSDGFV
+250 LPNYSDGFV

-264 YTLPEVFFNEN
+264 YTLPEVFFNDN
-275 QWMFKGGNK
+275 QWMFKGGK
-284 SVMQML
+284 KPVMQTL
-290 AVVVALLLLS
+290 TVVVLLLLVS
-300 AIFNYVN
+300 AIFNYIN
-307 LNVAL
+307 LNMAL

-327 ATKGSIIMKYIVESV
+327 ATKGRIVLKYIIESV
-342 LFTAVCFVLA
+342 SFTAVCFVLA
-352 FLLACALFPMING
+352 FLLACALFPMMNG
-365 LLKNVGEDDMGID
+365 LLKNVGGGDMSID
-378 ASFVQFVLIRFDWSV
+378 ASLGQFVLIRFDWTV
-393 GIVAVYLAAIVLV
+393 GVVAVYLAAIVLV
-406 GVLAGTAPA
+406 GVLSGIAPA

-442 FIVFQNTV
+442 FIVFQNTI

-567 TLAERLALSDST
+567 TLAEKLALSDST

-623 RAEDLIWG
+623 RVEDLIWG

-636 DVSGDYRET
+636 DVSGDYKET
-645 EKAIMQAYTDYS
+645 EKAILQAYADYS

-672 VKDINNLLLQPAKMA
+672 VKDLNNLLLQPTKMA

-726 FGSNVQRE
+726 FGSNVHRE

-758 WFCGRYLDRFAYRIE
+758 WFCGRYLDRFAYCIE
-773 HYGWIIVVAA
+773 HYGWIIAVAA
-783 VLGMLMAFLSV
+783 ILGMLMAFLSV

>member
-1 MDYAIQLT
+1 
-9 TIKQSTI
+9 
-16 QQSNK
+16 

-34 YTVIEA
+34 YTIIEA

-67 PYRNRI
+67 PYRNRV

-81 MSLSWWDKAVF
+81 MSLSWWDKTVF
-92 EDELP
+92 EDKLP

-118 EQPVSAVITEADPEI
+118 EQPVGAVITEADPEI

-138 SLTLLEGSMDEYC
+138 SLTLLEGSMDEYR

-199 MMPNSDALLNP
+199 MMPNSDVLLNP

-230 IKVREGTDREQL
+230 IKVQEGTDREQL

-250 LSNYSDGFV
+250 LPNYSDGFV

-264 YTLPEVFFNEN
+264 YTLPEVFFNDN
-275 QWMFKGGNK
+275 QWMFKGGK
-284 SVMQML
+284 KPVMQTL
-290 AVVVALLLLS
+290 TVVVLLLLVS
-300 AIFNYVN
+300 AIFNYIN
-307 LNVAL
+307 LNMAL

-327 ATKGSIIMKYIVESV
+327 ATKGRIVLKYILESV
-342 LFTAVCFVLA
+342 SFTAVCFVLA
-352 FLLACALFPMING
+352 FLLACALFPMMNG
-365 LLKNVGEDDMGID
+365 LLKNVGGGDMSID
-378 ASFVQFVLIRFDWSV
+378 ASLGQFVLIRFDWTV
-393 GIVAVYLAAIVLV
+393 GVVAVYLAAIVLV
-406 GVLAGTAPA
+406 GVLSGIAPA

-488 DYSDIAPLIDR
+488 EYSDIAPLIDR

-567 TLAERLALSDST
+567 TLAEKIALSDST

-593 PETVGGIYEDIPTRS
+593 PETVGGVYEDIPTRS

-636 DVSGDYRET
+636 DVSGDYKET
-645 EKAIMQAYTDYS
+645 EKAIMQAYADYS

-672 VKDINNLLLQPAKMA
+672 VKDLNNLLLQPAKMA

-758 WFCGRYLDRFAYRIE
+758 WFCGRYLDRFAYRIV
-773 HYGWIIVVAA
+773 HYGWIIA
-783 VLGMLMAFLSV
+783 VTVILGMLMAFLSV